1 MSFYSNMAAT
11 ATNLLTKLGQTVTV
25 TRSHGEFDPDTGKFT
40 PVINLVFTG
49 KGAVIDYAFNKTGN
63 TSTTKGT
70 SVIESDKVFL
80 LQAGNEPKNGDRVTL
95 LDGDMDV
102 IAVEPLSPAGEV
114 VIYEL
119 QLRR

>member
-1 MSFYSNMAAT
+1 MAAT

-25 TRSHGEFDPDTGKFT
+25 TRSQGVFNPETGKFT

-49 KGAVIDYAFNKTGN
+49 KGAVIDYAFKKTGN

-102 IAVEPLSPAGEV
+102 IAVEPLAPAGEV